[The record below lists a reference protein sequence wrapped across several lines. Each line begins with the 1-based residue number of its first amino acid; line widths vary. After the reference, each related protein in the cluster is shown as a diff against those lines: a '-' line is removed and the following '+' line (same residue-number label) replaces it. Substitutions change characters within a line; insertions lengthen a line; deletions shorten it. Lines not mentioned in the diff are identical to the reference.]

1 LDAEDEMGE
10 RVVVLGGGLSG
21 LIGAYVAAECGHDP
35 LIIEQQP
42 VLGGDFL
49 AGGLR
54 YIHRT
59 PRMSSLLTE
68 LDVAYDEHPVAGG
81 VLLRGK
87 VEQFPDHLRTLAP
100 NEAAR
105 IQRDHFIK
113 TRLHEPGPGSER
125 SMNDAGAKMHSV
137 ALRCDVK
144 AMIEAL
150 AQGIAV
156 KQDRAARILDEDKEV
171 LCASGERVPYDLLI
185 VTTPLWV
192 VRHLARFYVP
202 ETLTM
207 RLNVVR
213 VSTPLDPYVNWD
225 YVYTPYTPFGA
236 VHRISAAEGGW
247 DVEANGDWEDI
258 KENVL
263 GDINFLFEGLGKVQ
277 KIAKDLKGHLLKTDK
292 QDPPQW
298 PHNVEPLGRF
308 AKWDPRATTDV
319 TLDDAWK
326 MAERRGWKA

>member
-1 LDAEDEMGE
+1 MSE

-35 LIIEQQP
+35 VIVEMQP

-59 PRMSSLLTE
+59 PRMSALLDD
-68 LDVAYDEHPVAGG
+68 LDVPYDEHPVAGG

-87 VEQFPDHLRTLAP
+87 VEQFPAFLHSLPAVD
-100 NEAAR
+100 AAR
-105 IQRDHFIK
+105 IQRDHYVK
-113 TRLHEPGPGSER
+113 TRLHEPGPGAER
-125 SMNDAGAKMHSV
+125 SMNDAGAKVYSV

-144 AMIEAL
+144 GMIEAL

-156 KQDRAARILDEDKEV
+156 KQDRAARIVHEDNEV
-171 LCASGERVPYDLLI
+171 LCASGERIPYDVLI

-192 VRHLARFYVP
+192 VKHLAKFYVP
-202 ETLTM
+202 EALTM

-213 VSTPLDPYVNWD
+213 VAATLDPYVNWD
-225 YVYTPYTPFGA
+225 YVYTPYTPYNK
-236 VHRISAAEGGW
+236 VHRISAVEGGW
-247 DVEANGDWEDI
+247 DVEANGDWEEIQHD
-258 KENVL
+258 VL
-263 GDINFLFEGLGKVQ
+263 EDINFLFDGLGKVQ
-277 KIAKDLKGHLLKTDK
+277 KITKDLKGHLIKPEKDE
-292 QDPPQW
+292 PPMW

-319 TLDDAWK
+319 TLEDAWK
-326 MAERRGWKA
+326 MAERRGWKS